1 VFAEVAQ
8 QVLEYLGV
16 PHDIELRNPGSRP
29 PAPVSE
35 DNAGNASNMQALY
48 DAANDLPS
56 DDPLRAG
63 SGTASAAQPARQPA
77 NQVRNQAINSTAG
90 TNGNQPASNM
100 PQPAAPQATKTVM
113 VNEGKKLRVPTLIGL
128 PVRKVIEQ
136 AAAAGLQVQITG
148 NGTARQQAPEPGSW
162 VPAGTQ
168 VVVRCGR

>member
-1 VFAEVAQ
+1 
-8 QVLEYLGV
+8 
-16 PHDIELRNPGSRP
+16 
-29 PAPVSE
+29 
-35 DNAGNASNMQALY
+35 
-48 DAANDLPS
+48 
-56 DDPLRAG
+56 
-63 SGTASAAQPARQPA
+63 
-77 NQVRNQAINSTAG
+77 
-90 TNGNQPASNM
+90 M